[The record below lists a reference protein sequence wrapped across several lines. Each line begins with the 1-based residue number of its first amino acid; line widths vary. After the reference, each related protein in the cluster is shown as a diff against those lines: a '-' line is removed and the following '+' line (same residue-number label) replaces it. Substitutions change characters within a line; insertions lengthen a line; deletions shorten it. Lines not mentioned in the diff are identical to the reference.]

1 MAYTWK
7 SDTAEAIPGISS
19 LGSDS
24 GSEKAGMHGLVNNL
38 NYIVETVNSTADAK
52 ATSCTSVSEST
63 RWAVQFETTRTAPSS
78 SSVGF
83 CSSEVATASDFNTF
97 RSNAAS
103 VRDNIGTDSNIYCS
117 TAKTPYYSTDNSSH
131 LTANNSDKSNC
142 PTHNGVIYNSRNA

>member
-7 SDTAEAIPGISS
+7 SDTADAAPSTS
-19 LGSDS
+19 KLSSDS
-24 GSEKAGMHGLVNNL
+24 GSEKAGMYGLVNNL
-38 NYIVETVNSTADAK
+38 NYIVETVNSTADTK
-52 ATSCTSVSEST
+52 ASNCTKVSGST
-63 RWAVQFETTRTAPSS
+63 RWVVQFGTTRTAPSS

-83 CSSEVATASDFNTF
+83 CSSEVATAADFNTF

-131 LTANNSDKSNC
+131 LYANNSDKSNC
-142 PTHNGVIYNSRNA
+142 PTHNNVIYNSRNA